1 MTTKTETALAVKYEG
16 KTNALTLMAQR
27 LSVDPDKL
35 MNTLKATVFKGAT
48 NEELLTL
55 VAVSQKY
62 NLDPLTRQIFGF
74 PSKGGI
80 QPVVSVDGWLHI
92 LNSQP
97 QFDGMEFEYA
107 DDAQGKPVSCTA
119 IVHRKDRSHPTKVTE
134 YFSECSRNTEP
145 WKQFPRRMLRHKVVK
160 EAARVAFGVSG
171 ITDIDEAQDVARNNE
186 KITVVSKPIFKKA
199 LKQPEPAPIVEE
211 EPLPEMRED
220 SLETQD
226 IEWNEEV
233 QS

>member
-1 MTTKTETALAVKYEG
+1 MNNKTETALAVKSEG

-74 PSKGGI
+74 PSRGGI
-80 QPVVSVDGWLHI
+80 VPVVSVDGWLHI
-92 LNSQP
+92 LNSHP
-97 QFDGMEFEYA
+97 QFDGLEFEYQ
-107 DDAQGKPVSCTA
+107 DDEKGDPITCTA
-119 IVHRKDRSHPTKVTE
+119 IVYRKDRSKPIRVTE
-134 YFSECSRNTEP
+134 YFSECVRPTEP
-145 WKQFPRRMLRHKVVK
+145 WKMKHRMLRHKACK
-160 EAARVAFGVSG
+160 EVARVAFGVSG
-171 ITDIDEAQDVARNNE
+171 ITDVDEAQDMARNSAE
-186 KITVVSKPIFKKA
+186 KVTIVSKPLFKKA
-199 LKQPEPAPIVEE
+199 LPAPSPVED

-220 SLETQD
+220 AMMAQD